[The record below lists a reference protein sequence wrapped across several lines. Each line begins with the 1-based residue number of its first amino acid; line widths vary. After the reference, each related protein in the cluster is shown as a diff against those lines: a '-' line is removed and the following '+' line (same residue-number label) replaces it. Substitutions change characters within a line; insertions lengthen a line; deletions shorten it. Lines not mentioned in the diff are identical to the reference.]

1 MTLRQQG
8 SPKLLPA
15 IEKGM
20 PMLTSIP
27 AEMPDSSIR
36 GMRIGLCFSPIVN
49 FRFGAS
55 AVAVATAL

>member
-20 PMLTSIP
+20 PMLTIIP
-27 AEMPDSSIR
+27 AEMPERPLWGRKQS
-36 GMRIGLCFSPIVN
+36 
-49 FRFGAS
+49 
-55 AVAVATAL
+55 VAVDVDE